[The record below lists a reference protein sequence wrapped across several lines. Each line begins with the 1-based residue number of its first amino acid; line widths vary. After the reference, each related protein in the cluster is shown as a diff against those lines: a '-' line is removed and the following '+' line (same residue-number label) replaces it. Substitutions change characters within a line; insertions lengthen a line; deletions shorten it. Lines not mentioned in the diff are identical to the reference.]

1 MKKFLKNKKSIF
13 ILGLF
18 LLLLALLGGGSF
30 IDLMHNSFT
39 IRRLTKKSALLDR
52 QYTDLTGEYKEILS
66 GKTNYIEDNA
76 RIKYNM
82 AKPEEIEFRIKK

>member
-1 MKKFLKNKKSIF
+1 MKKFFKNKNNIF
-13 ILGLF
+13 VLIVF
-18 LLLLALLGGGSF
+18 LVFLALLGGRSF

-39 IRRLTKKSALLDR
+39 IRKLTKKSAYLDK
-52 QYTDLTGEYKEILS
+52 QYQDLTKEYQEILS

-82 AKPEEIEFRIKK
+82 AKPGEIEFRIKK